1 MRYAEN
7 GCWFGALRIAAG
19 NRPTE
24 SIRENRLMARFWLA
38 LAACTLLAT
47 SSVAQAHGLK
57 LSGHWAC
64 PAQLQ
69 LVAVGQSELSL
80 QLDTQSHLREDG
92 GYESSGDAT
101 VQFGM
106 WPLALNATSR
116 GEWRRDRQ
124 QLTVTVEALELS
136 PGSRSGVELQRY
148 LIQQIT
154 ALFPDLPH
162 TQVAQ
167 ILSESPTQLVLE
179 DEIGRQYT
187 CSRL

>member
-1 MRYAEN
+1 MRCTEN
-7 GCWFGALRIAAG
+7 GRWFGVLEDAAG
-19 NRPTE
+19 NRPTG
-24 SIRENRLMARFWLA
+24 SIRENRMMAGFWPA
-38 LAACTLLAT
+38 LAAFTLLAT
-47 SSVAQAHGLK
+47 NSVGQVHGQE
-57 LSGHWAC
+57 LSGHWVC

-69 LVAVGQSELSL
+69 LVAVGQSQLNL

-92 GYESSGDAT
+92 RYESSGDAT

-106 WPLALNATSR
+106 WPLALNAVSR

-124 QLTVTVEALELS
+124 QLTFTVEALELS
-136 PGSRSGVELQRY
+136 PGSRSAVELQRY

-154 ALFPDLPH
+154 TLFPDLPY

-179 DEIGRQYT
+179 DEMGRQYT